1 MTLVT
6 MKHIRQADLCAKGA
20 REWFASHGF
29 DWGDFLENGKDADE
43 LDATGDAL
51 AHQVT
56 AIARQEA
63 SDGRRG

>member
-6 MKHIRQADLCAKGA
+6 IRHVRKAMLCMGGA
-20 REWFASHGF
+20 RNWFASHGF

-56 AIARQEA
+56 AIARQEVA
-63 SDGRRG
+63 NGRG

>member
-1 MTLVT
+1 MTIVT
-6 MKHIRQADLCAKGA
+6 IRHVRKAMLCMAGA
-20 REWFASHGF
+20 RNWFASHGF
-29 DWGDFLENGKDADE
+29 DWGDFLENGKEADE

-63 SDGRRG
+63 ANGRG